1 MKKNVLI
8 MLLLVFAGYIILL
21 NGGEK
26 TMHDHDQNK
35 TEKVT
40 FKKLSPE
47 EERVIVHKGTEMPYT
62 GKYDKFFE
70 KGTYKCKRCGAPLYR
85 SEAKFNSG
93 CGWPSFDDE
102 IPGAVKR
109 VPDADG
115 RRTEIV
121 CANCGAHLGHVFEGE
136 QFTPKNTRHCVNS
149 ISLEFVPDEAT
160 AVQTK
165 KAYFAGGCFWGV
177 EYHFEKLPGVIKAES
192 GYMGGHKP
200 NPTYQD
206 VCYTDT
212 GHLEVVEVTYDPTKV
227 DFETLAKLFFEIH
240 DPTQANGQGP
250 DIGSQYLSAI
260 FYNDEKEK
268 ETAQKLI
275 GILKE
280 KGYNVA
286 TKLLPAKEHPFY
298 RAEEYHQDYY
308 DKHHKQPYCHTYTKR
323 F

>member
-8 MLLLVFAGYIILL
+8 ALILVFTGYLLL

-26 TMHDHDQNK
+26 KMDKKETRQN
-35 TEKVT
+35 VI
-40 FKKLSPE
+40 FKKLTPE

-70 KGTYKCKRCGAPLYR
+70 KGTYLCKRCGAPLYR

-109 VPDADG
+109 LPDPDG

-121 CANCGAHLGHVFEGE
+121 CARCGAHLGHVFEGE

-160 AVQTK
+160 HEKTK

-192 GYMGGHKP
+192 GYMGGHKE

-206 VCYTDT
+206 VCYTNT
-212 GHLEVVEVTYDPTKV
+212 GHLEVVEVTYDPEKI
-227 DFETLAKLFFEIH
+227 DYETLAKHFFEIH
-240 DPTQANGQGP
+240 NPTQTNGQGP
-250 DIGSQYLSAI
+250 DIGEQYLSAV
-260 FYNDEKEK
+260 FYNDEEEK
-268 ETAQKLI
+268 KIVEKLI
-275 GILKE
+275 AILE
-280 KGYNVA
+280 SKGYKVA
-286 TKLLPAKEHPFY
+286 TKLIPAKSHPFY
-298 RAEEYHQDYY
+298 KAEEYHQDYY
-308 DKHHKQPYCHTYTKR
+308 FKNHKQPYCHTYTKR
-323 F
+323 FD